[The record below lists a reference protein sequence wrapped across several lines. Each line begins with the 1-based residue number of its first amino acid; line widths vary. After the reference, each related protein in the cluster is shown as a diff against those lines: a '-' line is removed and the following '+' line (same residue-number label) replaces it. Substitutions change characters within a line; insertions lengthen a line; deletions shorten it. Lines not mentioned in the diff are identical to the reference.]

1 MKTISVL
8 GSTGSIG
15 KNVLDVAARS
25 NGQIKVVGLGAG
37 KNIALLA
44 EQIRLFRPRLV
55 TVMTPELA
63 KKLANTPGLPR
74 TQILYGKAG
83 YRALAQMPEVDIV
96 VSAMVGAAGLIPT
109 IAALDAGKDVALA
122 NKESLVTAGPLVKA
136 IADKNN
142 CRLLPV
148 DSEHSAIF
156 QCMAGNRKE
165 DIKRLI
171 LTASGGPFKDMSQEE
186 MANVTAEDAI
196 KHPTWSMGAK
206 ISVDSATLMNKGLE
220 VIEASCLFDIRVD
233 LIDVLIHPQSIV
245 HSMVEYSDGSI
256 VAQMAVP
263 DMRIPIAYALAWP
276 ERMKL
281 DIPALDLTK
290 TAPLTFERPSMD
302 KFPCLSMAYRAA
314 KVGGTATT
322 ILNGANEVAVEAF
335 LEGRIGFNTIADI
348 VNEVLSS
355 IAPEEING
363 LDDVLRADA
372 LARLKAD
379 NLVQCMTSAPP
390 SRSIIT

>member
-245 HSMVEYSDGSI
+245 HSM
-256 VAQMAVP
+256 
-263 DMRIPIAYALAWP
+263 
-276 ERMKL
+276 
-281 DIPALDLTK
+281 
-290 TAPLTFERPSMD
+290 
-302 KFPCLSMAYRAA
+302 
-314 KVGGTATT
+314 
-322 ILNGANEVAVEAF
+322 
-335 LEGRIGFNTIADI
+335 
-348 VNEVLSS
+348 
-355 IAPEEING
+355 
-363 LDDVLRADA
+363 
-372 LARLKAD
+372 
-379 NLVQCMTSAPP
+379 
-390 SRSIIT
+390 